1 MPYNPNIHNRQSI
14 RLKGYDY
21 SKPGYYFVTFNIKKR
36 LPLFGKIIRKN
47 NKAKMQHTELGK
59 AAIKFW
65 LEIPE
70 HYPNVILDEFIIMPD
85 HIHGIIQIS
94 ERQGAQNIEKGRAQ
108 NIEAGRAQNI
118 EQGRV
123 QNIEPKQNKYQKIIP
138 GSLGAI
144 IRGYKIGVTKW
155 AKQNGYEN
163 FIWQRNFHE
172 KIIHNERALNNIRQ
186 YIKNNPKNWKK

>member
-21 SKPGYYFVTFNIKKR
+21 SKPGYYFVTFNIKNR

-47 NKAKMQHTELGK
+47 NKAIMQHTELGK

-70 HYPNVILDEFIIMPD
+70 HYPNVILDEFIIMPE

-94 ERQGAQNIEKGRAQ
+94 
-108 NIEAGRAQNI
+108 AQNI
-118 EQGRV
+118 EQGRA

-163 FIWQRNFHE
+163 FKWQRNFHE

>member
-21 SKPGYYFVTFNIKKR
+21 SKPGYYFVTFNIKDR
-36 LPLFGKIIRKN
+36 LPLFGEFIKEN
-47 NKAKMQHTELGK
+47 NTRIMKHTELGK
-59 AAIKFW
+59 AAIKYW

-94 ERQGAQNIEKGRAQ
+94 ERAQNIEPPQAQ
-108 NIEAGRAQNI
+108 NIEPQNI
-118 EQGRV
+118 ESGLV
-123 QNIEPKQNKYQKIIP
+123 QNIEPRQNQYQKIIP

-155 AKQNGYEN
+155 AKQNGYNN
-163 FIWQRNFHE
+163 FKWQRNFHE
-172 KIIHNERALNNIRQ
+172 KIIHNNRALNNIRQ